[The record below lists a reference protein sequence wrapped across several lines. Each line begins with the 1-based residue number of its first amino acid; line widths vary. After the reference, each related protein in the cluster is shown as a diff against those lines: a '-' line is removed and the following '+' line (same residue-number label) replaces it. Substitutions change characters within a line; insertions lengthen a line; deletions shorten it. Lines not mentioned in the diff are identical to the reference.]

1 MRVIGS
7 GGAVKGLINGSD
19 VQGIPAIDP
28 AQGDLAAGE
37 QRPEQHAGGFGARQQ
52 ALRLD
57 PPLELL
63 VQALD
68 GIRGSDRLPLFR
80 RIAQEREQSWSGLFQ
95 TISDGRAL
103 QPPFPEEGLACS
115 ATIKTRSPR
124 QSGLIV
130 AGDARPT

>member
-7 GGAVKGLINGSD
+7 GGEVKGLVSRSD

-63 VQALD
+63 VQTRECRNFRVWAITQ
-68 GIRGSDRLPLFR
+68 GTEGGPYGTTEATEHSRRTPGPIAGRRRSAGGAGGHGRL
-80 RIAQEREQSWSGLFQ
+80 AG
-95 TISDGRAL
+95 GA
-103 QPPFPEEGLACS
+103 EEG
-115 ATIKTRSPR
+115 
-124 QSGLIV
+124 
-130 AGDARPT
+130 AG